1 MMKRRSFMAWTA
13 AVVLTATPAVA
24 QGLSLDQVSAYLN
37 GLQTAQGG
45 FTQINADGTLS
56 TGQIYIKRPG
66 RIRFEYNAA
75 DNSLVMAGGGQ
86 VAIFDPRSNNGPDRY
101 PLNQTPL
108 KIILE
113 RNVDLARASMVMG
126 HTSDGTTTTVT
137 AQDPAHPQYGN
148 IQMVFTANPVE
159 LRQWIVTDEVG
170 SQTTMIL
177 NDLVRGGRI
186 NDIKFNIA
194 MRRKIGIIEP
204 VRIKKGRLTEAP
216 FFAKF
221 CDKIVAARRTLPHVR
236 RLHLR
241 YGQANFCFSTCR
253 AYIRSGHRDRLGT
266 DCGCRSLPSRLRL
279 WSATCTTP

>member
-37 GLQTAQGG
+37 GLQTAHGG

-66 RIRFEYNAA
+66 RIRFEYNAP

-113 RNVDLARASMVMG
+113 RNVDLARARMVMG

-137 AQDPAHPQYGN
+137 AQDPAHPQFGN

-177 NDLVRGGRI
+177 NDLVRGGRF
-186 NDIKFNIA
+186 NDIKFNIVNET
-194 MRRKIGIIEP
+194 K
-204 VRIKKGRLTEAP
+204 
-216 FFAKF
+216 
-221 CDKIVAARRTLPHVR
+221 
-236 RLHLR
+236 
-241 YGQANFCFSTCR
+241 N
-253 AYIRSGHRDRLGT
+253 
-266 DCGCRSLPSRLRL
+266 
-279 WSATCTTP
+279 WNN

>member
-1 MMKRRSFMAWTA
+1 MKRRSFMAWTA

-37 GLQTAQGG
+37 GFQTAQGG

-66 RIRFEYNAA
+66 RIRFEYNAP

-186 NDIKFNIA
+186 NDIKFNIVNE
-194 MRRKIGIIEP
+194 MK
-204 VRIKKGRLTEAP
+204 
-216 FFAKF
+216 
-221 CDKIVAARRTLPHVR
+221 
-236 RLHLR
+236 
-241 YGQANFCFSTCR
+241 N
-253 AYIRSGHRDRLGT
+253 
-266 DCGCRSLPSRLRL
+266 
-279 WSATCTTP
+279 WNN

>member
-1 MMKRRSFMAWTA
+1 MMKRRSFIAWTA
-13 AVVLTATPAVA
+13 AVVLTATPAAA
-24 QGLSLDQVSAYLN
+24 QELSLDQVSAYLN

-56 TGQIYIKRPG
+56 TGQIFIKRPG
-66 RIRFEYNAA
+66 RIRFEYNAP

-108 KIILE
+108 KVILE
-113 RNVDLARASMVMG
+113 RNVDLAQARMVTG

-177 NDLVRGGRI
+177 NDLVGGGRI
-186 NDIKFNIA
+186 SDIKFNIVNE
-194 MRRKIGIIEP
+194 MK
-204 VRIKKGRLTEAP
+204 
-216 FFAKF
+216 
-221 CDKIVAARRTLPHVR
+221 
-236 RLHLR
+236 
-241 YGQANFCFSTCR
+241 N
-253 AYIRSGHRDRLGT
+253 
-266 DCGCRSLPSRLRL
+266 
-279 WSATCTTP
+279 WNN

>member
-66 RIRFEYNAA
+66 RIRFEYNAP

-186 NDIKFNIA
+186 NGIKFNIVNE
-194 MRRKIGIIEP
+194 MK
-204 VRIKKGRLTEAP
+204 
-216 FFAKF
+216 
-221 CDKIVAARRTLPHVR
+221 
-236 RLHLR
+236 
-241 YGQANFCFSTCR
+241 N
-253 AYIRSGHRDRLGT
+253 
-266 DCGCRSLPSRLRL
+266 
-279 WSATCTTP
+279 WNN